1 MGELRSRDSTAET
14 PDLREQWA
22 HGEAAHGW
30 ASRPSGKSAV
40 TTEKTV
46 RLYEHPFLEWLSRI
60 HPAVPILLWGPVA
73 LGLMYWGY
81 RSGISA
87 WATLAITVGGLLFW
101 TLAEYFLHRVVF
113 HWEPKSVAM
122 RRFYYPM
129 HRLHHDVQEWDR
141 LVTPPLMAV
150 PFWLVFFALFYLVL
164 GQPWLFPFAGGFTI
178 GYLCYD
184 YVHYMTHFG
193 NPKSKLGR
201 TLRQRHLQHHFG
213 GDDVW
218 FGVSSQIWDYVFG
231 TAAKRSS
238 VHGSNGAQRSDR
250 AQEGNG
256 RWGEPPAVR

>member
-1 MGELRSRDSTAET
+1 MGQVSDKNSSAEM

-22 HGEAAHGW
+22 RGEAVHGW
-30 ASRPSGKSAV
+30 ASRPSGKSEV

-46 RLYEHPFLEWLSRI
+46 RLYQHPLLEWLSRI

-73 LGLMYWGY
+73 LGLIYWGY
-81 RSGISA
+81 REGIPVLP
-87 WATLAITVGGLLFW
+87 TLGLAVGGFFFW

-141 LVTPPLMAV
+141 LVTPPLMSV
-150 PFWLVFFALFYLVL
+150 PFWLLFFWLFYVVL
-164 GQPWLFPFAGGFTI
+164 GEPWLFPFAGGFTI
-178 GYLCYD
+178 GYLAYD

-193 NPKSKLGR
+193 RPKSRFGR
-201 TLRQRHLQHHFG
+201 TLRQRHLAHHFG

-231 TAAKRSS
+231 TAAKK
-238 VHGSNGAQRSDR
+238 
-250 AQEGNG
+250 
-256 RWGEPPAVR
+256 